1 MLRPRRT
8 RRSQPATVSAD
19 KPSAQPRHSQES
31 SRNKPGSKTMTN
43 ASLQE
48 YLNDCLS
55 DIEIDRN
62 AKVALQKAISTG
74 VDQFVSEE
82 NLKSR
87 LDILFEYEK
96 HYLELIKEYK
106 EEIKFS
112 ASLQEDLRRERSQF
126 FTQVLREVSETLKNA
141 SVDSTVASQ
150 WTQDLVDSYTKSI
163 DLSGD
168 LAKTHVIDVIGK
180 IRESAKSEVKSKVSE
195 TRKQTNKKDEG

>member
-1 MLRPRRT
+1 
-8 RRSQPATVSAD
+8 
-19 KPSAQPRHSQES
+19 
-31 SRNKPGSKTMTN
+31 MTN

-55 DIEIDRN
+55 NIEIDRN
-62 AKVALQKAISTG
+62 AKVALQKAISTW

-195 TRKQTNKKDEG
+195 TRKQTNKKEEG

>member
-1 MLRPRRT
+1 MAKESFQEDIANFLR
-8 RRSQPATVSAD
+8 
-19 KPSAQPRHSQES
+19 
-31 SRNKPGSKTMTN
+31 
-43 ASLQE
+43 
-48 YLNDCLS
+48 
-55 DIEIDRN
+55 DIDIDRN
-62 AKVALQKAISTG
+62 TKIALQQAIG
-74 VDQFVSEE
+74 MWADHLVSEG
-82 NLKSR
+82 NLKNR
-87 LDILFEYEK
+87 LNILFEYEK

-141 SVDSTVASQ
+141 SVDSSVASQ

-180 IRESAKSEVKSKVSE
+180 IRESAKSEVKSEISE
-195 TRKQTNKKDEG
+195 PKNK

>member
-1 MLRPRRT
+1 
-8 RRSQPATVSAD
+8 
-19 KPSAQPRHSQES
+19 
-31 SRNKPGSKTMTN
+31 MTKE
-43 ASLQE
+43 SLQE
-48 YLNDCLS
+48 HISEFLN

-62 AKVALQKAISTG
+62 AKVALQKAIG
-74 VDQFVSEE
+74 ILVDQHVSEE
-82 NLKSR
+82 NLKNR
-87 LDILFEYEK
+87 LNILFEYEK

-141 SVDSTVASQ
+141 SVDSSVASQ

-180 IRESAKSEVKSKVSE
+180 IRESAKSEVKPKISE
-195 TRKQTNKKDEG
+195 TKKQVAKKEGG